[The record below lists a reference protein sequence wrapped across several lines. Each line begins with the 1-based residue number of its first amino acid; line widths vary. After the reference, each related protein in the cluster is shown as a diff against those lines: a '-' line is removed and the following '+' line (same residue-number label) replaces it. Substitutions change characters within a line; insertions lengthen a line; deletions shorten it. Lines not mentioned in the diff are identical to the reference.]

1 MTDEDWRKFSEAE
14 IREEIK
20 TLKTWKVEK
29 GKLHREFE
37 FQSFEDAISYMVRAS
52 LEISKLDHHPEWF
65 NVYNTVKI
73 DLVTHELDGISGY
86 DFILAKKL
94 ETIAKKFKAK

>member
-1 MTDEDWRKFSEAE
+1 MADKDWRKFSEAE
-14 IREEIK
+14 TREEIK
-20 TLKTWKVEK
+20 ALKSWKLEK

-52 LEISKLDHHPEWF
+52 LEISKLGHHPEWF

-94 ETIAKKFKAK
+94 ETLAKKFKAK